1 MSAGCQYTLGSWGT
15 KRVSHRAWQVSLMLQ
30 RTKGGDG
37 WDLRHCQ
44 QVCKRQPGLG
54 ADPNAVWMK
63 KKPANPMLCYYIL
76 IHFLLHLLER
86 WLKWFKRINN
96 FRVIRTLYAL
106 QADYIHNWFFIFTF
120 IHVLT
125 FYLFGVC
132 VCACVRACVCV
143 RVHVV
148 REEEGRFAAW
158 QVQQRR
164 VQCIGS
170 CHLSSFMMNPTGRA
184 QIDSRAVTQAE
195 RVSAPSHTVGIPGV
209 SA

>member
-132 VCACVRACVCV
+132 VCACVRACV
-143 RVHVV
+143 RVHHVSK
-148 REEEGRFAAW
+148 GA
-158 QVQQRR
+158 
-164 VQCIGS
+164 
-170 CHLSSFMMNPTGRA
+170 
-184 QIDSRAVTQAE
+184 SRGQK
-195 RVSAPSHTVGIPGV
+195 RVSYLQDLE
-209 SA
+209 